1 MCHRIGILFV
11 AFAIHAEPSLAAPC
25 SVTDAP
31 KALSAFQMASS
42 GSVMEARALIVS
54 LDGGMEGSC
63 ATCLLRGI
71 STPES
76 VVFDC
81 LLGVPLRRTRSANT
95 WELVRFVQVACRWPI
110 LSAQRRS

>member
-42 GSVMEARALIVS
+42 GSVMEATALLVS

-63 ATCLLRGI
+63 AACLLRRI
-71 STPES
+71 PTPES

-81 LLGVPLRRTRSANT
+81 LLGVPLRRTRSADT
-95 WELVRFVQVACRWPI
+95 WELVRLYRW
-110 LSAQRRS
+110 RVGGRF

>member
-1 MCHRIGILFV
+1 MGKTTLIGILFV
-11 AFAIHAEPSLAAPC
+11 AFAIRAEPSLAAPC

-31 KALSAFQMASS
+31 KALSAFQMDSS
-42 GSVMEARALIVS
+42 GSFMEAEALIVS

-63 ATCLLRGI
+63 ATCLSGRI

-95 WELVRFVQVACRWPI
+95 WELVRLYRW
-110 LSAQRRS
+110 RVGGRF